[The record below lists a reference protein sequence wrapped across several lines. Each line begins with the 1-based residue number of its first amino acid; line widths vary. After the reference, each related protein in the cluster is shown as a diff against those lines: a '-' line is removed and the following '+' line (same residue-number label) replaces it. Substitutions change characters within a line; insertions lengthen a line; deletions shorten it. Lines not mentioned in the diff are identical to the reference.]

1 MATMCIGTWQ
11 RCPWAPDAADAVARG
26 IGVTRVGIP
35 PRPANARQPETVQSN
50 FIVRRRKGLKMT
62 LTDDSA
68 MAAATTTGANCTP
81 KNGYGYWSRPLAPAA
96 GSAVSD
102 VTGLDVIYRARPV
115 VSQRTFNVCTAGG
128 KEFRDEYLQR
138 LQRQKLGKRPANPS

>member
-1 MATMCIGTWQ
+1 
-11 RCPWAPDAADAVARG
+11 
-26 IGVTRVGIP
+26 
-35 PRPANARQPETVQSN
+35 
-50 FIVRRRKGLKMT
+50 MT